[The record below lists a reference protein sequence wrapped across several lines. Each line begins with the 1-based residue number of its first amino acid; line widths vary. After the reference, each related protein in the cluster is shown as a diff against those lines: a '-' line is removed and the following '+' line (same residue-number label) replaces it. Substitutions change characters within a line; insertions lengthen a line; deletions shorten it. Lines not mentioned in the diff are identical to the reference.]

1 VTSVDPSWNLIADLQ
16 QMLAYPFIVTALQ
29 AGTLVAIVAGVIG
42 WMMVLRRESFAG
54 HTLAMVGFPGAAA
67 AAWLGMATGYGYFVA
82 CIAAAIAIVG
92 FSPMNR
98 AGGLG
103 GFTEESAV
111 IGTVQAFALAT
122 GLLFVSL
129 YHGFL
134 SGLTSLLFGTIA
146 GVTRSQVL
154 VLLVAAVVCL
164 TVMAVIGRPLLWS
177 SIDPDTAAASGI
189 PTRALSVLFMVVL
202 GTAAAGAS
210 QITGSL
216 LVFALLVAPAAAAFS
231 ITAHP
236 GYGIAISV
244 VIAVVVTWLGVGC
257 AFFSPYPI
265 GFWVSTFAFVSYLV
279 AAGFRAAVDRRRRR
293 RAGGSTGTAP
303 QWFSTSTPEGG
314 VAPC

>member
-1 VTSVDPSWNLIADLQ
+1 MNSVEPSWDLLADLQ

-29 AGTLVAIVAGVIG
+29 AGTIVAIVAGAIG

-67 AAWLGMATGYGYFVA
+67 AAWLGVATGFGYFVA
-82 CIAAAIAIVG
+82 CIAAAIAIVA
-92 FSPMNR
+92 FSPANR

-111 IGTVQAFALAT
+111 IATVQAFALAT

-146 GVTRSQVL
+146 GVTRPQVL
-154 VLLVAAVVCL
+154 MLLVAAVVCL
-164 TVMAVIGRPLLWS
+164 TAMAVIGRPLLWS
-177 SIDPDTAAASGI
+177 SIDPDTAAAAGVR
-189 PTRALSVLFMVVL
+189 TRLLSVVFMVVL

-244 VIAVVVTWLGVGC
+244 MIALTVTWLGIGC
-257 AFFSPYPI
+257 AFFWPYPI
-265 GFWVSTFAFVSYLV
+265 GFWVSTFAYATYLV
-279 AAGFRAAVDRRRRR
+279 AAATRALVDRSRRRTDR
-293 RAGGSTGTAP
+293 GSTVIAP
-303 QWFSTSTPEGG
+303 QRVSSSTPAGDT
-314 VAPC
+314 ATC

>member
-1 VTSVDPSWNLIADLQ
+1 MNSVEPSWDLLADLR

-29 AGTLVAIVAGVIG
+29 AGTIVAIVAGVIG

-67 AAWLGMATGYGYFVA
+67 AAWLGVATGYGYFVA
-82 CIAAAIAIVG
+82 CIAAAIVIVA
-92 FSPMNR
+92 FSPANR
-98 AGGLG
+98 TGGLG

-146 GVTRSQVL
+146 GVTQPQVL
-154 VLLVAAVVCL
+154 ALLAAAVVCL

-177 SIDPDTAAASGI
+177 SIDPDTATAGGVR
-189 PTRALSVLFMVVL
+189 TRLLSVMFMVAL

-216 LVFALLVAPAAAAFS
+216 LVFALLVAPAAAAFR

-236 GYGIAISV
+236 GYGIALSV
-244 VIAVVVTWLGVGC
+244 VIALTVTWLGIAC
-257 AFFSPYPI
+257 AFFWPYPI
-265 GFWVSTFAFVSYLV
+265 GFWVSTFAFAIYLV
-279 AAGFRAAVDRRRRR
+279 AAATRALVDRSRRRHDR
-293 RAGGSTGTAP
+293 IIAP
-303 QWFSTSTPEGG
+303 QRVSSSTPVGDT
-314 VAPC
+314 ATC